1 MTYIKVFKKLQH
13 AIFATN
19 FPITYFKPKQIQ
31 VFKSISDHFDVIAVL
46 PTGYRKSC
54 LFQRLSG
61 FLQQSNDQGKVIVLS
76 PLNSVIIDQL
86 STLNELNIKAGILKD
101 TSNSESS
108 TPSLFSSLCSEAD
121 ITNVSDDV
129 KNGCMEVLFSHPKAL
144 FSDTCRAILKCE
156 TSQRKIAA
164 VVIDEAHCIENW
176 YDMFLWS

>member
-13 AIFATN
+13 AISATN

-54 LFQRLSG
+54 LFQRLPG
-61 FLQQSNDQGKVIVLS
+61 FLQQSNDQGKVIVFS
-76 PLNSVIIDQL
+76 SLNSVIIDQL
-86 STLNELNIKAGILKD
+86 STLKELNIKADIVKD

-121 ITNVSDDV
+121 IKNVSDDV
-129 KNGCMEVLFSHPKAL
+129 KNGCVEVLFSHPEAL